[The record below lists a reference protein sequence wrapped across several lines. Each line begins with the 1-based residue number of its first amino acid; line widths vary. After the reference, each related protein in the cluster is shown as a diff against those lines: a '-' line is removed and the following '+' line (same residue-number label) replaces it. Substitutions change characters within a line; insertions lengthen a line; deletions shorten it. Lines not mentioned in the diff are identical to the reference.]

1 MHTCTPISGISSTNT
16 SGNIHEGGA
25 ARGIRRLSSPH
36 HPFLGFPGGSDSKES
51 ACNVG
56 YLGLIPELGRAPG
69 GDHGDPLQCSCL
81 ENPLDREPSGL
92 QSLGLQKSQTRLS
105 D

>member
-25 ARGIRRLSSPH
+25 ARGIRWLSSPH

-56 YLGLIPELGRAPG
+56 DLGLIPELGTHFMATHFSVLAWRIPWT
-69 GDHGDPLQCSCL
+69 
-81 ENPLDREPSGL
+81 E
-92 QSLGLQKSQTRLS
+92 SLAGYSPWGCKRVRH